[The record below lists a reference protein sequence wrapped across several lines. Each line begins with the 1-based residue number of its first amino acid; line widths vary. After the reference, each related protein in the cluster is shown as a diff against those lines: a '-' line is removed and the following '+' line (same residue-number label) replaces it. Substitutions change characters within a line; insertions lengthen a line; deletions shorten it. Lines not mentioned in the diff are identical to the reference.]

1 MDLPD
6 AKIHRSSLLTR
17 DHLDSWENQHGRIPP
32 GSYVILR
39 TGWADYFEQPD
50 KFLGNFADE
59 SKQVFPGEC
68 LAGSRDPELI
78 LADSNSARVFRGQ
91 K

>member
-1 MDLPD
+1 M
-6 AKIHRSSLLTR
+6 ALTR
-17 DHLDSWENQHGRIPP
+17 DHLDSWEGQHGRIPP

-59 SKQVFPGEC
+59 SRQVFPGEWHSTRAC
-68 LAGSRDPELI
+68 RINTDCCMFSAYEAAAGRLDFISRV
-78 LADSNSARVFRGQ
+78 A
-91 K
+91 

>member
-68 LAGSRDPELI
+68 HATLDPGTQ
-78 LADSNSARVFRGQ
+78 N
-91 K
+91 

>member
-6 AKIHRSSLLTR
+6 AKRRRSMALTR
-17 DHLDSWENQHGRIPP
+17 DHLDSWEGQHGRIPP

-59 SKQVFPGEC
+59 GRQVFPGEWR
-68 LAGSRDPELI
+68 G
-78 LADSNSARVFRGQ
+78 ARIPC
-91 K
+91 KLT

>member
-6 AKIHRSSLLTR
+6 AKLHRSSVLTR
-17 DHLDSWENQHGRIPP
+17 DHLESWEGQHGRIPP

-59 SKQVFPGEC
+59 SRQVFPG
-68 LAGSRDPELI
+68 
-78 LADSNSARVFRGQ
+78 

>member
-6 AKIHRSSLLTR
+6 AKLHRSSVLTR
-17 DHLDSWENQHGRIPP
+17 DHLESWESQHGRIPP

-59 SKQVFPGEC
+59 SRQVFPGE
-68 LAGSRDPELI
+68 
-78 LADSNSARVFRGQ
+78 
-91 K
+91 